1 MTSFEQEL
9 RRRIRIMTLYA
20 VGIGMTI
27 IAAFVLKM
35 FEVGSTG
42 SLDSWDTGILAG
54 LLLGTGITVSLRI
67 ARLRRALRSSEVLEA
82 LHIAEKD
89 ERNRM
94 IVLRTA
100 KASMTLT
107 ILLLSLSAVAASLIS
122 KVVFLTIFII
132 LAALLA
138 LYLVLA
144 VYYSRKM

>member
-54 LLLGTGITVSLRI
+54 LLLGTGITVSS
-67 ARLRRALRSSEVLEA
+67 ALPGS
-82 LHIAEKD
+82 AEPSAAPRFWKPY
-89 ERNRM
+89 
-94 IVLRTA
+94 
-100 KASMTLT
+100 
-107 ILLLSLSAVAASLIS
+107 ILP
-122 KVVFLTIFII
+122 
-132 LAALLA
+132 
-138 LYLVLA
+138 
-144 VYYSRKM
+144 RKTNATG